1 MRAFLDAVPN
11 FERSQAQ
18 LDWVPS
24 SNFRSPVSL
33 PFRVLA

>member
-1 MRAFLDAVPN
+1 MHAFLEAVPN
-11 FERSQAQ
+11 FERSQTQ
-18 LDWVPS
+18 LDWLPS